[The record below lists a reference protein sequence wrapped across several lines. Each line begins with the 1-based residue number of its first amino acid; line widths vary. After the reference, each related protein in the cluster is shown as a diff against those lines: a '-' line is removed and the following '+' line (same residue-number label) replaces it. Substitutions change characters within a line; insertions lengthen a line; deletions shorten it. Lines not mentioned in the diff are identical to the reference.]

1 MLRSE
6 LLMQLGKKRSEL
18 HPSCPDKPFTRAS
31 REQTE
36 FDEIGYFVNKDDVRR
51 HNVKKFPLNLSKNV
65 LRVCIVSIAG
75 AKVFE
80 HKLLVRPSNRSSAR
94 AGPAVLNSASK
105 FPLSIWEVFILFR
118 LLMQELPFQKFC
130 LSLT

>member
-6 LLMQLGKKRSEL
+6 LLMQLGKKTFET
-18 HPSCPDKPFTRAS
+18 PSKLSDKPFTRAS

-51 HNVKKFPLNLSKNV
+51 HNVKKFPLDLSKNV

-80 HKLLVRPSNRSSAR
+80 HK
-94 AGPAVLNSASK
+94 
-105 FPLSIWEVFILFR
+105 
-118 LLMQELPFQKFC
+118 
-130 LSLT
+130 